1 MKDNK
6 GYSLVEIMVVI
17 AIIAILLLVG
27 ITGLGFI
34 GSANLNSCT
43 EEIKTAVGKTR
54 ITTMGKDEAILRIYQ
69 GSDGYYKEEIVNPG
83 TPSEEIET
91 AEKIGKSNLTLTYT
105 MVDDTNAFLSTAT
118 IDSTHDLRI
127 GFDRSSGAQR
137 ELVTGAGRC
146 SQIDISLGSRTRS
159 VIMVPATGKVYT
171 E

>member
-17 AIIAILLLVG
+17 AIMAVLLLVG

-34 GSANLNSCT
+34 GTANLNSCT

-54 ITTMGKDEAILRIYQ
+54 ITTMGKDEATLRIYQ
-69 GSDGYYKEEIVNPG
+69 DSSDGAYYKEEIVDG
-83 TPSEEIET
+83 TPET
-91 AEKIGKSNLTLTYT
+91 AEKIGKANLTLTYT
-105 MVDDTNAFLSTAT
+105 MVNESGAVLSTT
-118 IDSTHDLRI
+118 VIDDSHPLDI

-137 ELVTGAGRC
+137 ELTAGAGRC
-146 SQIDISLGSRTRS
+146 SRVDISLGTRTRS
-159 VIMVPATGKVYT
+159 VILVPATGKVYT